1 LRRQTSTYP
10 SQRVDM
16 STNGGSDD
24 SEYMEE
30 GSEYDYEYESGNE
43 SQSAKR
49 KQPEGEVNPR
59 KQGKFSLPSRDEQLM
74 LQNTDTLLKTNLLRM
89 QADELL
95 AEVRTSSEL
104 EKKKLSSWLDE
115 VLVLLRECRGL
126 SGVEVT
132 PTWLSEKAGVS
143 FDDDSNE
150 AVSIIFEPPS
160 TVEIIGSF
168 AFKAIT
174 APILNI
180 DIAVHMPSSCFNTN
194 DILNHAYFSKRKLYL
209 GALWK
214 LLAKHKGASLSLALF
229 KGDVRKPIIQLKPT
243 SFKSK
248 VTIRIIPV
256 APNTVFK
263 LSQLRGDKNNVR
275 PEEWMTA
282 LNESKKTKSKA
293 VLDASTLQGT
303 PFYNHSILE
312 DVAISTQFKV
322 LSQALSACPVARDGL
337 ILFKVWLAQR
347 SMRFYLESID
357 SHYAALVVAYL
368 VQVKRITAQ
377 MLPLAALQ
385 VIFRFFAETNFGDS
399 EFSFLSMKPT
409 DRDDSRAIPFVLTH
423 PLSDQSNLGKPTV
436 CTYSSMWR
444 VRHSAL
450 DDLVHE
456 ARRSLRL
463 LESSSNGAF
472 DSLFLSKASF
482 FDRHDMFFH
491 MNLSDANFRGT
502 TLRKGDSASTND
514 DILQERLRDLKTALC
529 DQTTTEYFSQQVCD
543 IVTEALGTRVIAARV
558 LVSCADKF
566 AVEKAVM
573 SPAWDEPNLTYKG
586 TWVISIGLVLQ
597 KDTSYRKVDRG
608 PSAEMTSECERFRK
622 FWGSKS
628 KLRRFQDGSII
639 EAVVWDESKQRAA
652 ALKAG
657 AVPRGERI
665 VEEIVRYV
673 LARHFPFRGCENV
686 QCKGALLEQ
695 YFLPAPGIIKDETS
709 LDSSSSHDSE
719 TMSRKA
725 IECLDALR
733 GILIS
738 KMKDLPLAIES
749 VSAVCPELR
758 YTSLVPPLQC
768 PFLDKDL
775 LKQQWGNELSLL
787 AMPLQVI
794 ARVESGGKWP
804 TNGEA
809 INSVK
814 TALYLRLGELL
825 AAQFQ
830 LNSVPHR
837 DCIDIF
843 NGGFVFRLVFI
854 ASPEVE
860 RHVTPDKRLVYQRG
874 TIAALHHNSI
884 KAVQGKFPSFGN
896 TVRLL
901 TRWSMGNYLTGH
913 IKQEAWELL
922 AASVYL
928 ECGEAEAPS
937 CPSAGFRRALRKLCS
952 NDWENTPVVVDFTG
966 DLSLEDRVKI
976 SSRFK
981 SVREKGA
988 GPSLYLV
995 SSLEKAVDFEPSFCD
1010 ETSPSRVVLRLVV
1023 AAAEKAL
1030 AALDLWVREDERE
1043 SRVTNLM
1050 DTSMIQ
1056 TLASATLRFAKP
1068 VVSSHRL
1075 KSGIELWDSVQK
1087 GPPFARLKVFSN
1099 MSGKETSYS
1108 NLIVRP
1114 GSTPCPIQEEIVGKL
1129 RRDFGDVA
1137 VFFWN
1142 GLSGQDILVVWK
1154 PAAFL
1159 PSKFGILQAAN
1170 KVVLESSA
1178 ILNTAQI
1185 VTKMIALGEGAL
1197 DAKSVVLH

>member
-1 LRRQTSTYP
+1 
-10 SQRVDM
+10 M
-16 STNGGSDD
+16 SSEDGRIDD
-24 SEYMEE
+24 SEDMGE
-30 GSEYDYEYESGNE
+30 GSEYDYEYESDNE
-43 SQSAKR
+43 AQSAKR
-49 KQPEGEVNPR
+49 KQPEGSAPNVSGAR

-104 EKKKLSSWLDE
+104 EKKKLSIWLDE
-115 VLVLLRECRGL
+115 ILVLLRECRGL
-126 SGVEVT
+126 NGVEVT

-143 FDDDSNE
+143 FDDDSNNSSSE
-150 AVSIIFEPPS
+150 TVSLAFEPPS

-168 AFKAIT
+168 ALKAFT

-180 DIAVHMPSSCFNTN
+180 DIAVHMPSSCFNAI

-209 GALWK
+209 GALLK
-214 LLAKHKGASLSLALF
+214 LLAKHKSASVSLALF
-229 KGDVRKPIIQLKPT
+229 KGDVRKPIIRLKPV
-243 SFKSK
+243 SFKSN
-248 VTIRIIPV
+248 VTLRIIPV

-263 LSQLRGDKNNVR
+263 LSQLRADKNNVR
-275 PEEWMTA
+275 PEEWMTV
-282 LNESKKTKSKA
+282 LNESKKSKSKA

-303 PFYNHSILE
+303 PFYNNSIME

-322 LSQALSACPVARDGL
+322 LSQALSTCPVARDGL

-347 SMRFYLESID
+347 SMRFYLESVD

-377 MLPLAALQ
+377 MLPLAAFQ
-385 VIFRFFAETNFGDS
+385 VIVRFFAETNFQAS
-399 EFSFLSMKPT
+399 EFSFMSMKPT
-409 DRDDSRAIPFVLTH
+409 DRDPTSPESGAVPLALTH
-423 PLSDQSNLGKPTV
+423 PLSDQSNPGKPTV

-450 DDLVHE
+450 NDLVHE

-463 LESSSNGAF
+463 LESSSSGAF
-472 DSLFLSKASF
+472 DLLFLSKASF

-491 MNLSDANFRGT
+491 MNISDANFSGAA
-502 TLRKGDSASTND
+502 LRKGDSASTNE
-514 DILQERLRDLKTALC
+514 DILQERLRDLKTTLC
-529 DQTTTEYFSQQVCD
+529 DQTPTEYFSQQICAKVS
-543 IVTEALGTRVIAARV
+543 EALGTRVIATRV
-558 LVSCADKF
+558 LVSCADDF
-566 AVEKAVM
+566 AVDKAVM
-573 SPAWDEPNLTYKG
+573 SPVWNEPNLTYTG

-597 KDTSYRKVDRG
+597 KDTSYRRVDRG
-608 PSAEMTSECERFRK
+608 PSAELTSECERFRK

-657 AVPRGERI
+657 AIPRGEHI

-673 LARHFPFRGCENV
+673 LGRHFPFRGCENL

-695 YFLPAPGIIKDETS
+695 YFLPAPGLISDETS
-709 LDSSSSHDSE
+709 VDTSSSHDSD

-738 KMKDLPLAIES
+738 KLKDLPLAIES

-775 LKQQWGNELSLL
+775 LKQQWGNELSLI

-809 INSVK
+809 ITSVK

-830 LNSVPHR
+830 LSSVPHR

-843 NGGFVFRLVFI
+843 NGGFIFRLVLI

-860 RHVTPDKRLVYQRG
+860 RHVTPDKRLIFQRG

-884 KAVQGKFPSFGN
+884 KAVHGKFPSFGN

-901 TRWSMGNYLTGH
+901 ARWSMGNYLTGH
-913 IKQEAWELL
+913 VKQEAWELL

-952 NDWENTPVVVDFTG
+952 TDWENTPVVVDFAG
-966 DLSLEDRVKI
+966 DLSLDDRVKI
-976 SSRFK
+976 SLRFK
-981 SVREKGA
+981 SLREKGT

-995 SSLEKAVDFEPSFCD
+995 SSVEKLVDFEPSFCD

-1023 AAAEKAL
+1023 ATAEKSL
-1030 AALDLWVREDERE
+1030 AALDLWVRDERE

-1050 DTSMIQ
+1050 DASMIQ

-1075 KSGIELWDSVQK
+1075 KSGDELWDSVQK

-1099 MSGKETSYS
+1099 MSGKETSYN

-1114 GSTPCPIQEEIVGKL
+1114 GSTPCQIQEEIIGKL

-1159 PSKFGILQAAN
+1159 PGKFGILQAAN
-1170 KVVLESSA
+1170 KVVLESSV

-1185 VTKMIALGEGAL
+1185 ITKMIAVGEGAL
-1197 DAKSVVLH
+1197 DPKSLVLH